1 MLMSTKW
8 ILQRIW
14 LWISSTEG
22 RCALLGGMVSSPHG
36 FEKCAHEHKMRHA
49 KNPHPDCIRQRD
61 KSPFEQRCPRLPTD
75 SEFVLM
81 STKLFLWGS
90 SAGFCLAKGR
100 LPLRAESPLL
110 NGFKNVLMS
119 TKCFFGG
126 ARGLFSMQSEESKGS
141 VVTVRI
147 ILLFTERGA
156 AEKSLRFLLLPLPI
170 HFVVPSLHVA
180 LDPSYIISFRT
191 AWKRRRAR

>member
-1 MLMSTKW
+1 M
-8 ILQRIW
+8 
-14 LWISSTEG
+14 
-22 RCALLGGMVSSPHG
+22 
-36 FEKCAHEHKMRHA
+36 
-49 KNPHPDCIRQRD
+49 
-61 KSPFEQRCPRLPTD
+61 
-75 SEFVLM
+75 
-81 STKLFLWGS
+81 
-90 SAGFCLAKGR
+90 
-100 LPLRAESPLL
+100 
-110 NGFKNVLMS
+110 
-119 TKCFFGG
+119 
-126 ARGLFSMQSEESKGS
+126 FSMQSEESKGS